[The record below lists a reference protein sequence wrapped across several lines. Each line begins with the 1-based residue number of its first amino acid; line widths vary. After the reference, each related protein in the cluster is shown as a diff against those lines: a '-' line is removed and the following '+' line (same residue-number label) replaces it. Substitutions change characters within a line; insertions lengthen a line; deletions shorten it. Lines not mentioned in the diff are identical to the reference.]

1 MLRSEELTCP
11 VPSFLLP
18 SMLTRSPGVAGGP
31 QNAFHSLRKPVDSPQ
46 PLAS

>member
-1 MLRSEELTCP
+1 MPLP
-11 VPSFLLP
+11 VFPAPIRADTLP
-18 SMLTRSPGVAGGP
+18 RGGEDT